1 MLTFIPKQKIMSFK
15 TRIKIQADVAIV
27 NANGYAESIHDLK
40 PNLLDGQLKFF
51 SSAALTLTH
60 PTHQQ
65 NGRLKLWPNPAL
77 LSQYLN
83 RAFHR

>member
-1 MLTFIPKQKIMSFK
+1 MLTFIPKQKTISFE

-27 NANGYAESIHDLK
+27 NTDGCTASIHDLK
-40 PNLLDGQLKFF
+40 PNLLDDQLKFF
-51 SSAALTLTH
+51 SSAVLTLTH